1 MTDKPEPNKEYALT
15 GKSGDA
21 CIANGSSWKESEV
34 KKKPETCNE
43 QLERMVKNIALDIT
57 EGEPGT
63 ACDYIDNVYDIEWI
77 THQDHSYKAA
87 RLLVA
92 GGGPN
97 IWVLLWDCP
106 DECRLC
112 SSSVCIS
119 INKFCPQPRNVFTS
133 KPKNYMISEMR
144 ADFSQ
149 RVRMGGKFN
158 LP

>member
-15 GKSGDA
+15 GKTGDA

-34 KKKPETCNE
+34 KKKPETCNQ

-57 EGEPGT
+57 DENNTMKQLESF
-63 ACDYIDNVYDIEWI
+63 IDGVYDIEWI

-97 IWVLLWDCP
+97 IWVNLQTNTVDGYWGSDKRSWGFVDNIGL
-106 DECRLC
+106 DEYLQE
-112 SSSVCIS
+112 IHED
-119 INKFCPQPRNVFTS
+119 K
-133 KPKNYMISEMR
+133 
-144 ADFSQ
+144 
-149 RVRMGGKFN
+149 
-158 LP
+158 